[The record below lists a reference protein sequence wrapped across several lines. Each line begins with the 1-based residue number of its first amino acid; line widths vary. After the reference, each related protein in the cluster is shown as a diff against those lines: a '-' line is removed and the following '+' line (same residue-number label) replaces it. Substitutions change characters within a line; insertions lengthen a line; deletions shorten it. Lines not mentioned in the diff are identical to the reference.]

1 MSNQSISIQKVLC
14 PVKRPPP
21 TNSNPPP
28 KPVTD
33 SSVLLVNEAMQLIYL
48 LPYEKMW
55 GLRDREELD
64 EDCLVVVVVSFLGFS
79 LVE

>member
-1 MSNQSISIQKVLC
+1 
-14 PVKRPPP
+14 
-21 TNSNPPP
+21 
-28 KPVTD
+28 VTD